1 MTAGQV
7 SHGVQGQPGWIDEAL
22 REHAQTSSEHEQ
34 AGTSSEHEQA
44 EHEQP
49 EPPRTPR
56 TRRAGASCRWPTGS
70 SRSWTASTAPGAAAR
85 GSGKNASRCRTARAA
100 RRPRP

>member
-22 REHAQTSSEHEQ
+22 REHAQHEQ
-34 AGTSSEHEQA
+34 AEHEQA
-44 EHEQP
+44 EHEQAEHEQLDAAP
-49 EPPRTPR
+49 EAPDA
-56 TRRAGASCRWPTGS
+56 AGRASCRWPTGS
-70 SRSWTASTAPGAAAR
+70 SRSWTASTGPGAAAR

-100 RRPRP
+100 RPRRP

>member
-22 REHAQTSSEHEQ
+22 REHEQ
-34 AGTSSEHEQA
+34 EEHEQA
-44 EHEQP
+44 EHEQLDAAG
-49 EPPRTPR
+49 
-56 TRRAGASCRWPTGS
+56 TRPDPGTGASCRWPTGS
-70 SRSWTASTAPGAAAR
+70 SRSLTASTAPGGAAR
-85 GSGKNASRCRTARAA
+85 GSGKNASRCRTERAA